1 MWSCHGESDSL
12 GEVTM
17 LRSIQFVCTVVLMA
31 AFGFASAQATV
42 RVEPANLE
50 SQRPLP
56 EQTRTAVIR
65 DYLQSWQSLK
75 AALEQ
80 NRTELLDTTFVGT
93 ARDKLSETIQQ
104 QTTLGIR
111 TRYQDRSHD
120 LKILFYSP
128 DGLSIELTDKVEY
141 DVQVIDHDKVITT
154 QRETARYLVVLT
166 PAEVRWKV
174 RVFQSVPE

>member
-1 MWSCHGESDSL
+1 
-12 GEVTM
+12 M

-31 AFGFASAQATV
+31 AFGFASAQAPA

-80 NRTELLDTTFVGT
+80 NRTELIDTAFVGT

-111 TRYQDRSHD
+111 TRYQDRTHD
-120 LKILFYSP
+120 IQIVFYSP
-128 DGLSIELTDKVEY
+128 EGLSIELTDRAEC
-141 DVQVIDHDKVITT
+141 DVQVLVHDEVKTT
-154 QRETARYLVVLT
+154 QHVSARYVIVLT
-166 PAEVRWKV
+166 PTEVRWRV
-174 RVFQSVPE
+174 RVFQTALN